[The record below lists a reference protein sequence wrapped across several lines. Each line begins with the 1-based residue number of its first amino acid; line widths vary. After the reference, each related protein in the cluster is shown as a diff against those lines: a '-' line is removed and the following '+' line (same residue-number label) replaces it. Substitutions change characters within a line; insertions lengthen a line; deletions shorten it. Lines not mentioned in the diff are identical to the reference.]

1 MMVSLWCVLMPTMAE
16 PVSPVSPASSDANIF
31 GHVIDKQTGEHLS
44 YINIVLKGTTIG
56 TVTDLSGHYFLKNL
70 PEGKWTLEVG
80 SLGYKSISREVIL
93 KKGKSIEINFE
104 IEEDVVSLAGVVV
117 SANRTETTRK
127 LSPALVQVTDIKT
140 FENTNSCNLAQ
151 GLGFQPGV
159 RVETN
164 CQNCGYTQVRI
175 NGLEGPY
182 TQLLMDSH
190 PIFSSL
196 SGVYGLEQIPANM
209 IDRVEVTRGGG
220 SAFSGASA
228 IGGTINIITR
238 EPLRN
243 SAQISHTF
251 TGVGNFSTTD
261 NNTTLN
267 ASLVTE
273 NQKAGIFLFGQN
285 RNRNSYDHDG
295 DGFSELPAL
304 KNQTLGFRSYFKT
317 GNYSKI
323 TLEYHHLEEFRRG
336 GDLLNRPPHEAN
348 IAEQIES
355 SIDGGSLR
363 FDGYTPNE
371 KHRVSLFTS
380 AQRINRD
387 SYYGGGQ
394 DPNAYGNTNGVTFQG
409 GGRYHYLFDDLLFMP
424 AELTSGIEY
433 SGDLLKDNMWGYDRY
448 LRQDVH
454 IASAFLQNE
463 WKNDYWGILIGGRLD
478 KHNLI
483 DHFIFSPRAN
493 LRFNPTENI
502 NLRFTYS
509 SGFRAPQAFDE
520 DLHIENVGGTVSMIE
535 RSADLKEEKSHSISL
550 SADLYHQFGDFQTNL
565 LAEGFFTRLSDIFL
579 LEDIGERD
587 GILIKQRRNGSG
599 ARVMGMTLEGKIA
612 WRDQLQL
619 QGGITLQQSRLDQAE
634 RWSEE
639 ADPERK
645 MFRTPDTYG
654 YFTATYTPRPPFSV
668 SLSGTYTGKM
678 LVQHFAGVIKHDQAV
693 TTPSFMD
700 MNLRLAYDFE
710 LYKGMK
716 LQVNGGVQNIFN
728 AYQADFDQGKN
739 RDSGYIYGPA
749 APRSVFAGMKLFY

>member
-1 MMVSLWCVLMPTMAE
+1 MPTMAE
-16 PVSPVSPASSDANIF
+16 PVFPVSPASSDANIF